1 MPPPP
6 RPVLDEDGSVLPTP
20 AAKAA
25 AAAAMPAQ
33 EGGPLCIFCRCVMRQ
48 QEPCEAL
55 WCGHAFHS
63 GCLREWRVCA
73 NKGPEECPHRCH
85 RSPSYLS
92 PVFFEA
98 LLLVISPQSN

>member
-20 AAKAA
+20 AAKA

-85 RSPSYLS
+85 RSSSYLS
-92 PVFFEA
+92 PVFLKLCF
-98 LLLVISPQSN
+98 